1 MRRLVLLVTVLVVVI
16 LGVGLWLALSIP
28 AARSAST
35 TIMLK
40 CSDSVGQQG
49 QDDESV
55 VGGVEGLVLP
65 GSGDPAGLFPIFG
78 SHGKRYF
85 VYKAFLA
92 VSHSV
97 VPYAT
102 VSVIMSVSAK
112 LYYGSSDRVGELTNS
127 DSDSALVE
135 ASRTQVR
142 LPVCGPEF
150 TGYVGG
156 IIVTAPTRVTFTVSS
171 PHRRTE
177 RITVAIGTA

>member
-1 MRRLVLLVTVLVVVI
+1 MVTVLFAAV
-16 LGVGLWLALSIP
+16 LGVALGLALSAP
-28 AARSAST
+28 ADRSAST

-40 CSDSVGQQG
+40 CSGSVGQQG

-65 GSGDPAGLFPIFG
+65 GSGDPAGLFPVYG
-78 SHGKRYF
+78 GNGKRYF

-97 VPYAT
+97 APYAT
-102 VSVIMSVSAK
+102 VSIIKPMSAK
-112 LYYGSSDRVGELTNS
+112 LYYASSNRVGELTNS
-127 DSDSALVE
+127 DRGSDLVQ
-135 ASRTQVR
+135 ASRTQVH
-142 LPVCGPEF
+142 LLVCGPKF

-156 IIVTAPTRVTFTVSS
+156 IIVTAPTKVTFAVSS

-177 RITVAIGTA
+177 RVTVAIGTAGALL

>member
-1 MRRLVLLVTVLVVVI
+1 MRRVVVVVTVLFIAV
-16 LGVGLWLALSIP
+16 LGVGLGLALSNP

-49 QDDESV
+49 QHGESV

-65 GSGDPAGLFPIFG
+65 GSGDPAGLFPIYG
-78 SHGKRYF
+78 GNGKRYF

-92 VSHSV
+92 VAHSFA
-97 VPYAT
+97 PYAM
-102 VSVIMSVSAK
+102 VSVIKPVSAK
-112 LYYGSSDRVGELTNS
+112 LYYGSSNRVGELTNS
-127 DSDSALVE
+127 ARGSGLVE

-142 LPVCGPEF
+142 LLVCGPKF

-156 IIVTAPTRVTFTVSS
+156 VIVTAPMLVTFAVSS

-177 RITVAIGTA
+177 RVTVAIGTA